1 MLLNLARSLVAALV
15 LVIAAPATAETGS
28 GFPQIV
34 GTWHGTYLV
43 GFAKS
48 NPNHEKGLL
57 KTEMELVITK
67 LDGNLITATNRW
79 RRIGDTEWIVEEA
92 MGTFSLDDPTRFV
105 LAEAGISGED
115 VSAGIFHG
123 VYLDDVI
130 MVTYAGPGTG
140 VSFAAQLV
148 KKEADK

>member
-1 MLLNLARSLVAALV
+1 MIQFFARGLALSIAL
-15 LVIAAPATAETGS
+15 IFATTVSADDGS

-43 GFAKS
+43 AFAKS
-48 NPNHEKGLL
+48 NPNHDKGLL
-57 KTEMELVITK
+57 RTEMELEITK

-79 RRIGDTEWIVEEA
+79 RRIGETEWIVEEA

-105 LAEAGISGED
+105 LAEAGISGDD
-115 VSAGIFHG
+115 VSSGIFNG
-123 VYLDDVI
+123 VYVDDVI

-140 VSFAAQLV
+140 VAFAAQLV
-148 KKEADK
+148 KKDQK

>member
-1 MLLNLARSLVAALV
+1 MLLNLARSLAAVLV
-15 LVIAAPATAETGS
+15 LALAAPTSADEGG

-34 GTWHGTYLV
+34 GTWTGTYLV
-43 GFAKS
+43 AFAKS

-57 KTEMELVITK
+57 RTEMELEITK

-79 RRIGDTEWIVEEA
+79 RRIGDSEWIVEEA

-105 LAEAGISGED
+105 LAEAGISGDD
-115 VSAGIFHG
+115 VSSGIFNG
-123 VYLDDVI
+123 VYLDDVLLI
-130 MVTYAGPGTG
+130 TYAGPGTG

-148 KKEADK
+148 KKDGEK

>member
-1 MLLNLARSLVAALV
+1 MAFNFLRSLVAVLALS
-15 LVIAAPATAETGS
+15 IAAPASAEEGS

-48 NPNHEKGLL
+48 NPNHAKGLL
-57 KTEMELVITK
+57 KTEMELEITK

-79 RRIGDTEWIVEEA
+79 RRIGDTDWIVEEA

-105 LAEAGISGED
+105 LAEAGISGDD
-115 VSAGIFHG
+115 VSAGIFNG

-130 MVTYAGPGTG
+130 MVTYAGTGAG

-148 KKEADK
+148 KKEKSE

>member
-1 MLLNLARSLVAALV
+1 MVLKLIRSLAAVAILAV
-15 LVIAAPATAETGS
+15 ATPSSADEGS
-28 GFPQIV
+28 GFPKIV
-34 GTWHGTYLV
+34 GIWHGTYLV

-48 NPNHEKGLL
+48 NPNHAKGLR
-57 KTEMELVITK
+57 KTEMELEITK

-79 RRIGDTEWIVEEA
+79 RRIGDTDWIVEEA
-92 MGTFSLDDPTRFV
+92 MGTFSLDEPTRFV
-105 LAEAGISGED
+105 LAEAGISGDD
-115 VSAGIFHG
+115 VSAGIFNG

-148 KKEADK
+148 KKNDSN

>member
-1 MLLNLARSLVAALV
+1 MAFNFLRSMVTVLV
-15 LVIAAPATAETGS
+15 LSIAATANAEEGS

-57 KTEMELVITK
+57 KTEMELEISK

-79 RRIGDTEWIVEEA
+79 RRIGDTDWIVEEA

-115 VSAGIFHG
+115 VSAGIFNG

-140 VSFAAQLV
+140 VAFAAQLV
-148 KKEADK
+148 KKDDQK

>member
-1 MLLNLARSLVAALV
+1 MFRAYFTALILAFVT
-15 LVIAAPATAETGS
+15 PAFAEQGS

-43 GFAKS
+43 GYAKS
-48 NPNHEKGLL
+48 NPNHAKGLQ
-57 KTEMELVITK
+57 KTEMELEITK

-79 RRIGDTEWIVEEA
+79 RRIGDTDWIVEEA

-105 LAEAGISGED
+105 LAEAGISGND
-115 VSAGIFHG
+115 VSSGIFNG

-140 VSFAAQLV
+140 VAFAAQLV
-148 KKEADK
+148 KKNGGN

>member
-1 MLLNLARSLVAALV
+1 MTLNLFRSIAAALA
-15 LVIAAPATAETGS
+15 LALAAPASAEDGS

-43 GFAKS
+43 AFAKS

-57 KTEMELVITK
+57 QTEMELEVTK

-79 RRIGDTEWIVEEA
+79 RRIGDKEWIVEEA

-105 LAEAGISGED
+105 LAEAGISGDD
-115 VSAGIFHG
+115 VSAGIFNG

-140 VSFAAQLV
+140 VAFAAQLV
-148 KKEADK
+148 QKDSNN

>member
-1 MLLNLARSLVAALV
+1 MLRAIFTAFILALTS
-15 LVIAAPATAETGS
+15 PAFAEQGS

-48 NPNHEKGLL
+48 NPNHTKGLQ
-57 KTEMELVITK
+57 KTEMELEITK

-79 RRIGDTEWIVEEA
+79 RRIGDTDWIVEEA
-92 MGTFSLDDPTRFV
+92 MGTFRLDDPTRFV
-105 LAEAGISGED
+105 LAEAGISGDD
-115 VSAGIFHG
+115 VSAGIFNG

-140 VSFAAQLV
+140 VAFAAQLV
-148 KKEADK
+148 KKKSK

>member
-1 MLLNLARSLVAALV
+1 MLRAFFTAFILAFTL
-15 LVIAAPATAETGS
+15 PAFAEQGS

-43 GFAKS
+43 GYAKS
-48 NPNHEKGLL
+48 NPNHAKGLL
-57 KTEMELVITK
+57 KTEMELEITK

-79 RRIGDTEWIVEEA
+79 RRIGDKDWIVEEA
-92 MGTFSLDDPTRFV
+92 MGTFSLDEPTRFV
-105 LAEAGISGED
+105 LAEAGISGDD
-115 VSAGIFHG
+115 VSSGIFNG

-148 KKEADK
+148 KKDSGE

>member
-1 MLLNLARSLVAALV
+1 MFLKSVLGLTAALM
-15 LVIAAPATAETGS
+15 LAITTPSNANEGS

-34 GTWHGTYLV
+34 GRWHGTYLV
-43 GFAKS
+43 AFAKS

-57 KTEMELVITK
+57 KTEMELEITK

-105 LAEAGISGED
+105 LAEAGISGDD
-115 VSAGIFHG
+115 VSSGIFNG

-130 MVTYAGPGTG
+130 VVTYAGPGTG
-140 VSFAAQLV
+140 VAFAAQLV
-148 KKEADK
+148 KKDESK

>member
-1 MLLNLARSLVAALV
+1 MIRSLTVALV
-15 LVIAAPATAETGS
+15 LAIAAPAAAEQGS

-34 GTWHGTYLV
+34 GTWTGTYLV
-43 GFAKS
+43 AFAKS

-57 KTEMELVITK
+57 KTEMELEITK

-79 RRIGDTEWIVEEA
+79 RRIGDEEWIVEEA

-105 LAEAGISGED
+105 LAEAGISGDD
-115 VSAGIFHG
+115 VSSGIFNG

-140 VSFAAQLV
+140 VAFAAQLV
-148 KKEADK
+148 KKDSDK

>member
-1 MLLNLARSLVAALV
+1 MIRKLFCRIAAVLALAL
-15 LVIAAPATAETGS
+15 AAPATADEGG

-34 GTWHGTYLV
+34 GTWTGTYLV
-43 GFAKS
+43 AFAKS

-57 KTEMELVITK
+57 RTEMELEITK

-79 RRIGDTEWIVEEA
+79 RRIGETEWIVEEA

-115 VSAGIFHG
+115 VSSGIFNG
-123 VYLDDVI
+123 IYLDDVLMI
-130 MVTYAGPGTG
+130 TYAGPGTG
-140 VSFAAQLV
+140 VAFAAQLV
-148 KKEADK
+148 KKDGDK

>member
-1 MLLNLARSLVAALV
+1 MLKSFLGGLAVLLTLALPPS
-15 LVIAAPATAETGS
+15 ASAEEGS

-34 GTWHGTYLV
+34 GTWTGTYLV
-43 GFAKS
+43 AFAKS
-48 NPNHEKGLL
+48 NPNHDKGLL
-57 KTEMELVITK
+57 RTEMELEITK

-79 RRIGDTEWIVEEA
+79 RRIGDQDWIVEEA
-92 MGTFSLDDPTRFV
+92 MGTFSLANPTHFV
-105 LAEAGISGED
+105 LAEAGISGDD
-115 VSAGIFHG
+115 VSSGIFNG

-148 KKEADK
+148 KKKDTQ

>member
-1 MLLNLARSLVAALV
+1 MFRAFFTAFILAFT
-15 LVIAAPATAETGS
+15 APAFAEQGS

-48 NPNHEKGLL
+48 NPNHAKGLQ
-57 KTEMELVITK
+57 KTEMELEITK

-79 RRIGDTEWIVEEA
+79 RRIGDTDWIVEEA
-92 MGTFSLDDPTRFV
+92 MGTFSLDDPSRFV
-105 LAEAGISGED
+105 LAEAGISGDD
-115 VSAGIFHG
+115 VSSGIFNG

-140 VSFAAQLV
+140 VAFAAQLV
-148 KKEADK
+148 KKEKSE

>member
-1 MLLNLARSLVAALV
+1 MLRSIVCSL
-15 LVIAAPATAETGS
+15 ITAFAMAFAVPVTADEGS

-34 GTWHGTYLV
+34 GTWTGTYLV
-43 GFAKS
+43 AFAKS

-57 KTEMELVITK
+57 RTEMELEITK

-79 RRIGDTEWIVEEA
+79 RRIGDTEWVVEEA
-92 MGTFSLDDPTRFV
+92 MGTFSLAQPTHFV

-115 VSAGIFHG
+115 VSAGIFQG

-148 KKEADK
+148 KKTDDK

>member
-1 MLLNLARSLVAALV
+1 MIQFLTRGLALAIALTFTV
-15 LVIAAPATAETGS
+15 PASADDGS

-34 GTWHGTYLV
+34 GTWTGTYLV
-43 GFAKS
+43 AFAKS

-57 KTEMELVITK
+57 RTEMELEITK

-79 RRIGDTEWIVEEA
+79 RRIGETDWIVEEA

-105 LAEAGISGED
+105 LAEGGISGDD
-115 VSAGIFHG
+115 VSAGIFNG

-140 VSFAAQLV
+140 VAFAAQLV
-148 KKEADK
+148 KKDNSK

>member
-1 MLLNLARSLVAALV
+1 MAFNFLRSLVTVLALS
-15 LVIAAPATAETGS
+15 IAAPASAEQGS

-48 NPNHEKGLL
+48 NPNHAKGLL
-57 KTEMELVITK
+57 KTEMELEIIK

-79 RRIGDTEWIVEEA
+79 RRIGDTDWIVEEA

-105 LAEAGISGED
+105 LAEAGISGDD
-115 VSAGIFHG
+115 VSAGIFNG

-140 VSFAAQLV
+140 VAFAAQLV
-148 KKEADK
+148 KKEKSE

>member
-1 MLLNLARSLVAALV
+1 MILNFVRSFAIVLALSLAS
-15 LVIAAPATAETGS
+15 PASAEQGS

-34 GTWHGTYLV
+34 GTWTGTYLV
-43 GFAKS
+43 AFAKS

-57 KTEMELVITK
+57 KTEMELEITK

-79 RRIGDTEWIVEEA
+79 RRIGDSEWIVEEA

-115 VSAGIFHG
+115 VSAGIFNG

-130 MVTYAGPGTG
+130 MITYAGPGTG
-140 VSFAAQLV
+140 VAFAAQLV
-148 KKEADK
+148 KNDGDK

>member
-1 MLLNLARSLVAALV
+1 MLRNFITSLTVALSLAF
-15 LVIAAPATAETGS
+15 AAPATANEGS

-34 GTWHGTYLV
+34 GTWTGTYLV
-43 GFAKS
+43 AFAKS

-57 KTEMELVITK
+57 QTEMELEITK

-79 RRIGDTEWIVEEA
+79 RRIGDKEWIVEEA
-92 MGTFSLDDPTRFV
+92 MGTFSLADPKSFV
-105 LAEAGISGED
+105 LAEAGISGDD
-115 VSAGIFHG
+115 VSSGIFQG
-123 VYLDDVI
+123 VYIDDVI

-148 KKEADK
+148 KKADK

>member
-1 MLLNLARSLVAALV
+1 MVLKLIRSLAAVAILAV
-15 LVIAAPATAETGS
+15 ATPSSANEGS

-43 GFAKS
+43 AFAKS
-48 NPNHEKGLL
+48 NPNHGKGLL
-57 KTEMELVITK
+57 KTEMELEITK

-79 RRIGDTEWIVEEA
+79 RRIGDTDWIVEEA
-92 MGTFSLDDPTRFV
+92 MGTFSLDEPTRFV
-105 LAEAGISGED
+105 LAEAGISGDD
-115 VSAGIFHG
+115 VSAGIFNG

-148 KKEADK
+148 KKNDSN

>member
-1 MLLNLARSLVAALV
+1 MPFNFARSLAAAIV
-15 LVIAAPATAETGS
+15 LALSTPVSAEDGS

-34 GTWHGTYLV
+34 GTWTGTYLV
-43 GFAKS
+43 AFAKS

-57 KTEMELVITK
+57 QTEMELEITK

-79 RRIGDTEWIVEEA
+79 RRIGDKEWVVEEA

-105 LAEAGISGED
+105 LAEAGISGDD
-115 VSAGIFHG
+115 VSSGIFNG
-123 VYLDDVI
+123 VYVDNVI

-140 VSFAAQLV
+140 VAFAAQLV
-148 KKEADK
+148 KRDKGK

>member
-1 MLLNLARSLVAALV
+1 MVLNFLRSLATLALLAVATPSSADD
-15 LVIAAPATAETGS
+15 GS

-43 GFAKS
+43 AFAKS

-57 KTEMELVITK
+57 KTEMELEITK

-92 MGTFSLDDPTRFV
+92 MGTFSLDEPTRFV

-115 VSAGIFHG
+115 VSAGIFNG

-140 VSFAAQLV
+140 VAFAAQLV
-148 KKEADK
+148 KKEASK

>member
-1 MLLNLARSLVAALV
+1 MAFNLLRSLVTVLALS
-15 LVIAAPATAETGS
+15 IAVPASAEDGS

-57 KTEMELVITK
+57 KTEMELEITK

-79 RRIGDTEWIVEEA
+79 RRIGDTDWIVEEA

-105 LAEAGISGED
+105 LAEAGISGDD
-115 VSAGIFHG
+115 VSAGIFNG

-130 MVTYAGPGTG
+130 MVTYAGPATG
-140 VSFAAQLV
+140 VAFAAQLV
-148 KKEADK
+148 KKEGKN

>member
-1 MLLNLARSLVAALV
+1 MAFNILRSMVAVLALSL
-15 LVIAAPATAETGS
+15 AAPASAEDGS

-43 GFAKS
+43 AFAKS

-57 KTEMELVITK
+57 KTEMELEISK

-79 RRIGDTEWIVEEA
+79 RRIGDKDWIVEEA

-115 VSAGIFHG
+115 VSAGIFNG

-140 VSFAAQLV
+140 VAFAAQLV
-148 KKEADK
+148 KKDGGQ

>member
-1 MLLNLARSLVAALV
+1 MAFNFLRSLVAVLALS
-15 LVIAAPATAETGS
+15 IAAPASAEEGS

-48 NPNHEKGLL
+48 NPNHAKGLL
-57 KTEMELVITK
+57 KTEMELEITK

-79 RRIGDTEWIVEEA
+79 RRIGDTDWIVEEA

-105 LAEAGISGED
+105 LAEAGISGDD
-115 VSAGIFHG
+115 VSAGIFNG

-140 VSFAAQLV
+140 VAFAAQLV
-148 KKEADK
+148 KKEKSE

>member
-1 MLLNLARSLVAALV
+1 MVLKLIRSLAAVATLAV
-15 LVIAAPATAETGS
+15 TTPSSADEGS

-43 GFAKS
+43 AFAKS
-48 NPNHEKGLL
+48 NPNHGKGLL
-57 KTEMELVITK
+57 KTEMELEVTK

-79 RRIGDTEWIVEEA
+79 RRIGDEEWVVEEA

-115 VSAGIFHG
+115 VSAGIFNG

-140 VSFAAQLV
+140 VAFAAQLV
-148 KKEADK
+148 KKDPNK

>member
-1 MLLNLARSLVAALV
+1 MFRCLARALTLV
-15 LVIAAPATAETGS
+15 LALILAPAAYADDGG

-43 GFAKS
+43 AFAKS

-57 KTEMELVITK
+57 KTEMELEITK

-79 RRIGDTEWIVEEA
+79 RRIGDTDWIVEEA
-92 MGTFSLDDPTRFV
+92 MGTFALDDPTRFV

-115 VSAGIFHG
+115 VSSGIFNG
-123 VYLDDVI
+123 VYLDDVLMI
-130 MVTYAGPGTG
+130 TYAGPGTG
-140 VSFAAQLV
+140 VAFAAQLV
-148 KKEADK
+148 KKK

>member
-1 MLLNLARSLVAALV
+1 MIKTFFLGLAMTVTLA
-15 LVIAAPATAETGS
+15 IAAPADANEGS

-34 GTWHGTYLV
+34 GTWTGTYLV

-48 NPNHEKGLL
+48 NPNHAKGLL
-57 KTEMELVITK
+57 KTEMELEITK

-79 RRIGDTEWIVEEA
+79 RRIGDTDWVVEEA
-92 MGTFSLDDPTRFV
+92 MGTFSLDEPTRFV
-105 LAEAGISGED
+105 LAEAGISGDD

-140 VSFAAQLV
+140 VAFAAQLV
-148 KKEADK
+148 KKDAKQ

>member
-1 MLLNLARSLVAALV
+1 MVLKLIRSLAAVAILAV
-15 LVIAAPATAETGS
+15 ATPSSADEGS

-48 NPNHEKGLL
+48 NPNHAKGLL
-57 KTEMELVITK
+57 KTEMELEITK

-79 RRIGDTEWIVEEA
+79 RRIGDTDWIVEEA
-92 MGTFSLDDPTRFV
+92 MGTFSLDEPTRFV
-105 LAEAGISGED
+105 LAEAGISGDD
-115 VSAGIFHG
+115 VSAGIFNG

-148 KKEADK
+148 KKNEDK

>member
-1 MLLNLARSLVAALV
+1 MFAKLIQRCAIILTLAV
-15 LVIAAPATAETGS
+15 APAAYADEGG

-43 GFAKS
+43 AFAKS

-57 KTEMELVITK
+57 KTEMELEISK

-79 RRIGDTEWIVEEA
+79 RRIGETEWIVEEA
-92 MGTFSLDDPTRFV
+92 MGTFALDDPTRFV
-105 LAEAGISGED
+105 LAEAGISGDD
-115 VSAGIFHG
+115 VSSGIFNG
-123 VYLDDVI
+123 VYLDDVL

-140 VSFAAQLV
+140 VAFAAQLV
-148 KKEADK
+148 KKDKSD

>member
-1 MLLNLARSLVAALV
+1 MAFSFLRSMITILALS
-15 LVIAAPATAETGS
+15 IAAPASAEDGS

-43 GFAKS
+43 AFAKS

-57 KTEMELVITK
+57 KTEMELEITK

-79 RRIGDTEWIVEEA
+79 RRIGDTDWIVEEA

-115 VSAGIFHG
+115 VSAGIFNG

-140 VSFAAQLV
+140 VAFAAQLV
-148 KKEADK
+148 KKDSK

>member
-1 MLLNLARSLVAALV
+1 MLLNFFRSLAAAL
-15 LVIAAPATAETGS
+15 LLALATPASAETGS

-43 GFAKS
+43 AFAKS

-57 KTEMELVITK
+57 QTEMELEVTK

-79 RRIGDTEWIVEEA
+79 RRIGDKEWIVEEA

-105 LAEAGISGED
+105 LAEAGISGDD
-115 VSAGIFHG
+115 VSAGIFNG

-140 VSFAAQLV
+140 VAFAAQLV
-148 KKEADK
+148 KKDSNN